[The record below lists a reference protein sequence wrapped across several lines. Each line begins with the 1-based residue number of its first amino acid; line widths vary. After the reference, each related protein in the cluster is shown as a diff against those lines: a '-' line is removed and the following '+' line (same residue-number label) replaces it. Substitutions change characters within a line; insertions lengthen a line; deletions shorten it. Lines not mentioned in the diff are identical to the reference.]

1 MMVDTFRRLSRSLR
15 VHGVPGTARAATRSA
30 MTWRAR
36 RRLLQVE
43 RTWDAQHGVSTA
55 GIMPLHQ
62 LSIDSPH
69 RDLGVRYQASHPEG
83 VRALIRS
90 LPLSPGE
97 LTFIDLGAGKGRV
110 LLLASEFSFRRV
122 LGVEFSPELA
132 EIARTN
138 VGRFR
143 SRRTACDDIT
153 VVCADAVDYELP
165 DEPTVVYIY
174 NAFEP
179 PVMHK
184 VMANL
189 QRSWTRNPRRLL
201 LILVNCNVDPA
212 LLGEWGFH
220 RLLANEHGEVLE
232 AR

>member
-1 MMVDTFRRLSRSLR
+1 
-15 VHGVPGTARAATRSA
+15 

-36 RRLLQVE
+36 RRLLQEE
-43 RTWDAQHGVSTA
+43 RAWDAQHGVSTA
-55 GIMPLHQ
+55 GIMPLHL

-69 RDLGVRYQASHPEG
+69 RELGVRYQASHPEG
-83 VRALIRS
+83 VRALIRC
-90 LPLSPGE
+90 LPLPPEE

-110 LLLASEFSFRRV
+110 LLLASEFPFRRV

-138 VGRFR
+138 VGTFR
-143 SRRTACDDIT
+143 AGRTACEDIT
-153 VVCADAVDYELP
+153 VVCAETVDYELP

-184 VMANL
+184 VFVNL
-189 QRSWTRNPRRLL
+189 QRSWERNPRRLL

-212 LLGEWGFH
+212 LLGQWGFH
-220 RLLANEHGEVLE
+220 RLVANEHGELVE